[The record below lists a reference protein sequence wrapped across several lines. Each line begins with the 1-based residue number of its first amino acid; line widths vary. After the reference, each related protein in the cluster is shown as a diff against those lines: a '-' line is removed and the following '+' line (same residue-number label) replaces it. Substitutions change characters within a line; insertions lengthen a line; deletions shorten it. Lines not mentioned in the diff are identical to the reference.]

1 VKKHWTHYA
10 HHILENIIH
19 LNRVRPDIEA
29 DIDKY
34 SASLRYLQTLSES
47 TQRLPQKLKDSHPEI
62 LWQDISDFRN
72 ILVHDYLG
80 EIEPATIKDIID
92 SHLEPL
98 RAAVQSMLDEEQRPK
113 R

>member
-1 VKKHWTHYA
+1 MKKHWTHYA
-10 HHILENIIH
+10 DHIIENIDH
-19 LNRVRPDIEA
+19 LNRVRSDIA

-34 SASLRYLQTLSES
+34 NASLRYLQTLSEA
-47 TQRLPQKLKDSHPEI
+47 TQKLPQKFKDDHPEI

-80 EIEPATIKDIID
+80 EIEPDTIKEIID

-98 RAAVQSMLDEEQRPK
+98 RAAVKNMLDKERGTAA
-113 R
+113 